1 MKIIITE
8 EDKEILKKYNI
19 DINKYDNLRDLL
31 IEIDDEMTTHVDEH
45 DEPLEEFLELEKVY
59 DRIFYVN
66 SKEEK

>member
-8 EDKEILKKYNI
+8 KDKEILKNYNI
-19 DINKYDNLRDLL
+19 DINEYDNLRDLL

-59 DRIFYVN
+59 DRIFYAN

>member
-19 DINKYDNLRDLL
+19 DINEYDNLRDLL
-31 IEIDDEMTTHVDEH
+31 IEIDDEMTAHVDEH

-59 DRIFYVN
+59 DRIFYAN
-66 SKEEK
+66 SEEEK

>member
-19 DINKYDNLRDLL
+19 DINEYNNLRDLL

-59 DRIFYVN
+59 DRIFYAN
-66 SKEEK
+66 SEEEK

>member
-31 IEIDDEMTTHVDEH
+31 IEIDDEMTTHIDEH